1 MKSDLLAA
9 RLEGIVGAEHVLAQ
23 ERCAQYAVDGKV
35 PTAAAFPA
43 TVEELSEVMRL
54 AASER
59 LSVVPWGSGTKI
71 SLGCIPEGVDLL
83 VGLARF
89 NRVIDHEPADL
100 TATIQGGAPLRE
112 VQVHLGRQRQFLP
125 LDPPLAARATI
136 GGILAT
142 NASGPRRL
150 LYGGARDLLIGL
162 RVVHADGTTT
172 KGGAKVVKNVSGY
185 DMPKLYIGSLG
196 TLGIIVE
203 ATFKI
208 YPLPKVERT
217 WVASFPDGEGA
228 SSTVAEMLAAPIVP
242 SSLELLSSPA
252 AQSVA
257 RLAGLSLPQEHV
269 ALASSVGGVAEA
281 VDAQLGQIK
290 KISERNGA
298 EVGVL
303 LEGVAQERFWAAI
316 SDFSPGD
323 RDGRVGVVL
332 KASVLLRKVLDT
344 VRRGEEIARS
354 VGLQSFAI
362 CEAGNGIVRLH
373 WANDAG
379 EPGAAV
385 EVMAKAIDTFRDSI
399 VREGGNLVVTSA
411 LPTLKAA
418 VDVWGP
424 VGKALAI
431 MQELKQQFDP
441 NRMLNTVRFV
451 GGI

>member
-1 MKSDLLAA
+1 
-9 RLEGIVGAEHVLAQ
+9 
-23 ERCAQYAVDGKV
+23 
-35 PTAAAFPA
+35 
-43 TVEELSEVMRL
+43 MRL
-54 AASER
+54 ACSER

-100 TATIQGGAPLRE
+100 TATIQGGALLQE

-136 GGILAT
+136 GGILAA

-203 ATFKI
+203 ATFRL
-208 YPLPKVERT
+208 YPLPAVERT

-228 SSTVAEMLAAPIVP
+228 SSAVAEMLAAPIVP

-257 RLAGLSLPQEHV
+257 RSAGLSLPQGHV
-269 ALASSVGGVAEA
+269 ALASSVGGVAGA

-303 LEGVAQERFWAAI
+303 LEGDAQERFWAAI
-316 SDFSPGD
+316 SDFSPCV
-323 RDGRVGVVL
+323 RDGGMGVVL
-332 KASVLLRKVLDT
+332 KASVLLRNVLDT

-373 WANDAG
+373 WTNDAG

-385 EVMAKAIDTFRDSI
+385 EVMANSVQIGRASC
-399 VREGGNLVVTSA
+399 RERV
-411 LPTLKAA
+411 
-418 VDVWGP
+418 
-424 VGKALAI
+424 
-431 MQELKQQFDP
+431 
-441 NRMLNTVRFV
+441 
-451 GGI
+451 

>member
-9 RLEGIVGAEHVLAQ
+9 RLAGIVGQEHVLAQ
-23 ERCAQYAVDGKV
+23 ERCAQYAVDGKA
-35 PTAAAFPA
+35 PTAAVFPA
-43 TVEELSEVMRL
+43 TVEEISGVMRL
-54 AASER
+54 ASSER

-71 SLGCIPEGVDLL
+71 SFGGIPERVDLL

-89 NRVIDHEPADL
+89 NRVIEHEPADL
-100 TATIQGGAPLRE
+100 TATIQGGALLRE
-112 VQVHLGRQRQFLP
+112 VQAYLGQRRQFLP

-150 LYGGARDLLIGL
+150 LYGAARDLLIGL
-162 RVVHADGTTT
+162 RVVHADGTAT

-203 ATFKI
+203 ATFRI
-208 YPLPKVERT
+208 YPLPAVERT

-228 SSTVAEMLAAPIVP
+228 SSAVAEMLAAPIVP
-242 SSLELLSSPA
+242 SSLEFLSSPA

-257 RLAGLSLPQEHV
+257 RLAGLSLPQGHV
-269 ALASSVGGVAEA
+269 ALASSVGSVAEA

-290 KISERNGA
+290 RISERNGA
-298 EVGVL
+298 GGGFL
-303 LEGVAQERFWAAI
+303 LEGDAQERFWTAI
-316 SDFSPGD
+316 SEFMPGE
-323 RDGRVGVVL
+323 RNGRVGAVL
-332 KASVLLRKVLDT
+332 KASVVISKVLEA
-344 VRRGEEIARS
+344 VRRGEEIARA

-362 CEAGNGIVRLH
+362 CEAGSGIVRLH
-373 WANDAG
+373 WTNNAG
-379 EPGAAV
+379 EPGVAV
-385 EVMAKAIDTFRDSI
+385 EVMAKAIEALRDSI
-399 VREGGNLVVTSA
+399 VREGGNLVVMSA
-411 LPTLKAA
+411 PPTLKAA

-424 VGKALAI
+424 VGKALAL

-441 NRMLNTVRFV
+441 HRILNPGRFV

>member
-23 ERCAQYAVDGKV
+23 ERCAQYAVDGKA

-54 AASER
+54 ACSER

-185 DMPKLYIGSLG
+185 DMPKLYVGSLG

-208 YPLPKVERT
+208 YPLPTVERT

-228 SSTVAEMLAAPIVP
+228 SSAVAEMLAAPIVP

-257 RLAGLSLPQEHV
+257 RLAGLSLPQERV

-344 VRRGEEIARS
+344 VRRGEELARS

-441 NRMLNTVRFV
+441 HRMLNPGRFV

>member
-9 RLEGIVGAEHVLAQ
+9 RLAGIVGQEHVLAQ
-23 ERCAQYAVDGKV
+23 ERCAQYAVDGKA
-35 PTAAAFPA
+35 PTAAVFPA
-43 TVEELSEVMRL
+43 TVEEISGVMRL
-54 AASER
+54 ASSER

-71 SLGCIPEGVDLL
+71 SFGGIPERVDLL

-89 NRVIDHEPADL
+89 NRVIEHEPADL
-100 TATIQGGAPLRE
+100 TATIQGGALLRE
-112 VQVHLGRQRQFLP
+112 VQAYLGQRRQFLP

-150 LYGGARDLLIGL
+150 LYGAARDLLIGL
-162 RVVHADGTTT
+162 RVVHADGTAT

-208 YPLPKVERT
+208 YPLPAVERT
-217 WVASFPDGEGA
+217 WVASFPDGESA
-228 SSTVAEMLAAPIVP
+228 SSAVAEMLAAPIVP
-242 SSLELLSSPA
+242 SSLEFLSSPA

-257 RLAGLSLPQEHV
+257 RLAGLSLPQGHV
-269 ALASSVGGVAEA
+269 ALASSVGSVAEA

-298 EVGVL
+298 GGGFL
-303 LEGVAQERFWAAI
+303 LEGDAQERFWTAI
-316 SDFSPGD
+316 SDFAPGD
-323 RDGRVGVVL
+323 RNGRVGVVL
-332 KASVLLRKVLDT
+332 KASVVISKVLEA

-354 VGLQSFAI
+354 VGMESAAI
-362 CEAGNGIVRLH
+362 SEAGSGIIRFH
-373 WANDAG
+373 WREGTGSPGVTMEALARGIDA
-379 EPGAAV
+379 
-385 EVMAKAIDTFRDSI
+385 FRQSI
-399 VREGGNLVVTSA
+399 VSGEGSLVVLEAPSMVKTR
-411 LPTLKAA
+411 

-424 VGKALAI
+424 VGNALGLI
-431 MQELKQQFDP
+431 RELKRQFDP
-441 NRMLNTVRFV
+441 HKILNPGRFV